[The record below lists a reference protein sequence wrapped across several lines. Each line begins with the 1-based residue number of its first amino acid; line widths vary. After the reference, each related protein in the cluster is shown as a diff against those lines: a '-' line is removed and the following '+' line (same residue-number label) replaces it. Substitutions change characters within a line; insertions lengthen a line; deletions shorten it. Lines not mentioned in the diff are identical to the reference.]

1 MTSIRKYI
9 YAGLLAFTTLNLLPS
24 LASAQAP
31 AKGTFTLTHEVRW
44 QNAVVPAGHYGFKY
58 EWDGVA
64 TVLTLSKLSGAP
76 TGFLFLVHDTEE
88 SITSGSNQLV
98 LESTTA
104 GSYVSA
110 MKLPEFGMTL
120 HFTAPAL
127 TVEKLA
133 MGATTAGTLASR

>member
-1 MTSIRKYI
+1 MTSMRKYI

-31 AKGTFTLTHEVRW
+31 AKGTFTLTHDVLW
-44 QNAVVPAGHYGFKY
+44 QNSVVPAGHYGFKY

-76 TGFLFLVHDTEE
+76 TGFLFLVHDAEE
-88 SITSGSNQLV
+88 SKMSGANLLV
-98 LESTTA
+98 LESIA
-104 GSYVSA
+104 GGRYVSA

-120 HFTAPAL
+120 HFTAPASTL
-127 TVEKLA
+127 EKLA
-133 MGATTAGTLASR
+133 KAANTAGTLVSR